1 MRTTYYYKGDKI
13 MRVIGL
19 DVGTKT
25 IGVAVSDE
33 LGWTA
38 QGDTTLNWKE
48 DLIDEGVQLIIDKVN
63 QFKADKLVIG
73 LPKNMDGSLGERA
86 LKVKELTELLKQK
99 LDIPIILWDE
109 RLSTVSAQ
117 RILLEGDVS
126 RKKRK
131 KVIDKMAACIIL
143 QNFLDSVK

>member
-1 MRTTYYYKGDKI
+1 MK
-13 MRVIGL
+13 VIGL

-38 QGDTTLNWKE
+38 QGVTTLMWDEAN
-48 DLIDEGVQLIIDKVN
+48 LNEGVKLISQLVTD
-63 QFKADKLVIG
+63 FKAQKIVLG

-86 LKVKELTELLKQK
+86 QKVKELAEKLKQE
-99 LDIPIILWDE
+99 LGVPIQLWDE
-109 RLSTVSAQ
+109 RLSTVAAEK
-117 RILLEGDVS
+117 ILLAGDVS

-131 KVIDKMAACIIL
+131 KVIDKMAAGLIL
-143 QNFLDSVK
+143 QNYLDSIN

>member
-1 MRTTYYYKGDKI
+1 

-38 QGDTTLNWKE
+38 QGVTTLKWDETNLNHGVK
-48 DLIDEGVQLIIDKVN
+48 LISQTVNELHAEKVV
-63 QFKADKLVIG
+63 LG
-73 LPKNMDGSLGERA
+73 LPKNMDGTLGERA
-86 LKVKELTELLKQK
+86 NRVKILAERLKEK
-99 LDIPIILWDE
+99 LDIPVILWDE
-109 RLSTVSAQ
+109 RLSTVAAEK
-117 RILLEGDVS
+117 ILLAGDVS

-131 KVIDKMAACIIL
+131 KVIDKMAASVIL
-143 QNFLDSVK
+143 QSYLDSMS